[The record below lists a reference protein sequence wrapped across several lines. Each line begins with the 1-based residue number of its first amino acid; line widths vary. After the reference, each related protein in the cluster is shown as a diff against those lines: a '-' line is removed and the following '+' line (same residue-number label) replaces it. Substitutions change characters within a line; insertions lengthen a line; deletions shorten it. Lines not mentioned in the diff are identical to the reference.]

1 MATSLSSNLLPF
13 HALLEDS
20 AKSLKDSPIEI
31 LQAVAERRGEGTI
44 ASNGA
49 FVALTGEYTGR
60 SPRDKFIVVD
70 DETRSSVAWGEINQA
85 MQLEVFD
92 RLAERFLGYLKGK
105 EIFVE
110 DVRACADPT
119 YQLRVRLIS
128 EFAWHAL
135 FAKQL
140 FIRAQSHDSH
150 SLSPDFTVVV
160 APSFQADPLV
170 DKVRSK
176 AVIAINF
183 KTGIILIGGTRYAG
197 EIKKSIFTVLNYLLP
212 HREVLPMHCS
222 ANRGINGETALFFGL
237 SGTGKTTLS
246 ADPDRHL
253 IGDDEHGWSDAGIFN
268 FERGLLREVHSPLQG
283 ARATNLECNSAWCG
297 P

>member
-13 HALLEDS
+13 HTLLEDS
-20 AKSLKDSPIEI
+20 AKSPKNSSIET
-31 LQAVAERRGEGTI
+31 LQEIAERGGEGTI

-60 SPRDKFIVVD
+60 SPKDKFIVVD
-70 DETRSSVAWGEINQA
+70 DETRASVAWGEINQA

-92 RLAERFLGYLKGK
+92 RLAERFLGYLKDK

-110 DVRACADPT
+110 DLRAGADTT

-150 SLSPDFTVVV
+150 NLSPDFTVVV
-160 APSFQADPLV
+160 APGFQADPLV
-170 DKVRSK
+170 DNVRSK

-183 KTGIILIGGTRYAG
+183 KTGLILIGGTRYAG

-212 HREVLPMHCS
+212 HRKVLPMHCS
-222 ANRGINGETALFFGL
+222 ANRGVNGETALFFGL
-237 SGTGKTTLS
+237 SGTGKS
-246 ADPDRHL
+246 PVVRQNSDRL
-253 IGDDEHGWSDAGIFN
+253 
-268 FERGLLREVHSPLQG
+268 
-283 ARATNLECNSAWCG
+283 
-297 P
+297 